1 MYADTSQDRSRTQPG
16 QAPDAGTLNVM
27 DGPSYDLWFDPNAV
41 DRDLMVECW
50 ISHGP
55 RAEDPSFDPRTGDE
69 VLVSDDEEQP
79 SLATVIRRESNRV
92 WVHIHV
98 AAHSLGGSAHEP
110 TTATG

>member
-1 MYADTSQDRSRTQPG
+1 
-16 QAPDAGTLNVM
+16 M

-92 WVHIHV
+92 WVRIHV
-98 AAHSLGGSAHEP
+98 ATHSLGGSAREP
-110 TTATG
+110 TTAAG